1 MASEQVG
8 PTTQGPSPTA
18 RLDETVHQRVRL
30 GVLTI
35 TNEARRVEFRFLQET
50 MGLTAGNLSQ
60 HIRVL
65 EEAGFVTVEK
75 GVDGRRPRTWVAI
88 TRVGKAALREEIA
101 ALKLLVDRF
110 EGAPGARAH
119 PHGASAKDR

>member
-1 MASEQVG
+1 MVSEQIDPATENTSQTV
-8 PTTQGPSPTA
+8 

-35 TNEARRVEFRFLQET
+35 ANEARRVEFRFLQET

-65 EEAGFVTVEK
+65 EEAGFVKVEK
-75 GVDGRRPRTWVAI
+75 GLDGRRPRTWLAI
-88 TRVGKAALREEIA
+88 TRDGKAALREEIA
-101 ALKLLVDRF
+101 ALKVLVDRF
-110 EGAPGARAH
+110 EGAFGSRTKSN
-119 PHGASAKDR
+119 GASLKD